1 MRGGKPSL
9 RKGDDMLR
17 ARTQTRVCGLQNQSS
32 WTGDPGEVATDLGK
46 PATALGREMEA
57 MPPSSPRP
65 PALNP
70 SLWGLGIGSDKSNI
84 QSPAFV

>member
-1 MRGGKPSL
+1 M
-9 RKGDDMLR
+9 
-17 ARTQTRVCGLQNQSS
+17 
-32 WTGDPGEVATDLGK
+32 GDPGEVATGLGK
-46 PATALGREMEA
+46 PATALGREMET
-57 MPPSSPRP
+57 MPPSSLHP